1 MLRVGAGAAV
11 EIAEKADRWDVG
23 AYPSPSAYGFVR
35 FLAEGKAGELA
46 NARLLELGAGTGAVG
61 IAAAA
66 LGAHVVLTDKKTLVA
81 QVSANCSANHELI
94 TGAGGTARALELDW
108 TCERSLEDVRAQAFD
123 EIDLLIGSD
132 LIYPAT
138 SAIYK
143 RLLRVLTT
151 FSARR
156 VLFAYPY
163 KRDRAPANFFEL
175 ARAESIRTVELHR
188 DLEHEIAICELF
200 LPNSA
205 C

>member
-1 MLRVGAGAAV
+1 M
-11 EIAEKADRWDVG
+11 
-23 AYPSPSAYGFVR
+23 
-35 FLAEGKAGELA
+35 
-46 NARLLELGAGTGAVG
+46 
-61 IAAAA
+61 IAATASIRSSSSHH
-66 LGAHVVLTDKKTLVA
+66 GVRSVVLSS
-81 QVSANCSANHELI
+81 SARPKSSATPGKRRRI
-94 TGAGGTARALELDW
+94 GAGGTARALELDW